1 MVGHVNNDNNNGG
14 PGGNLPA
21 LKGVASMSSANYL
34 RKSVS
39 CQRID
44 EILKDSMDALPSRRT
59 FSQSFAQNETGR
71 FREA

>member
-44 EILKDSMDALPSRRT
+44 EIFERLDGYAFTIATDL
-59 FSQSFAQNETGR
+59 
-71 FREA
+71 